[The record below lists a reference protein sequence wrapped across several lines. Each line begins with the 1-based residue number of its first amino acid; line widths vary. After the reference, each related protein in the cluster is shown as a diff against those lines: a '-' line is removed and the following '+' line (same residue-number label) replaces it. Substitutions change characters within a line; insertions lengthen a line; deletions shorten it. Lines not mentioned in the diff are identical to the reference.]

1 MKRTIIITT
10 IVFLLGTGAFFAYST
25 FAPSVPSETELTDE
39 TSNGPLTAEA
49 LELEAEGSF
58 GSIIA
63 NNQPVECLF
72 SYKDIDNAGRSEGTF
87 IYADGKFA
95 ITSVTAY
102 DGVAYDSQIIS
113 DGEYTYI
120 WGDSPNGAAAIK
132 LKVPPPSESGAAQ
145 AAPGFKLD
153 QPVSY
158 TCTPNNPDAATFTPP
173 ADITFTDMTAL
184 YGATVGE

>member
-10 IVFLLGTGAFFAYST
+10 ILFLLGVAAFFAYST
-25 FAPSVPSETELTDE
+25 FKPGEAVDAPLSDE
-39 TSNGPLTAEA
+39 ATNGPLTAEA

-87 IYADGKFA
+87 MYADGKFA

-132 LKVPPPSESGAAQ
+132 LKVPPPTESGAQQ

-158 TCTPNNPDAATFTPP
+158 TCTPNNPDAAAFTPP
-173 ADITFTDMTAL
+173 ADIIFTDMTAL